1 MAILTVNGTA
11 LPAPTTLS
19 VYLEEVGGAVQRAIS
34 GDLLVSRAAVKR
46 RIEAYWAYVA
56 PENLQTMLENALQT
70 TPTPVSYPDPVTGQ
84 TQHMQAHCTLQR
96 MDMKRL
102 QGDKPVWTGVQM
114 TFTEC

>member
-1 MAILTVNGTA
+1 MAILTVNGA
-11 LPAPTTLS
+11 NLPAPATLS
-19 VYLEEVGGAVQRAIS
+19 VYLEEAGGSAQRAIN
-34 GDLLVSRAAVKR
+34 GTLLVSRAAVKR

-56 PENLQTMLENALQT
+56 PDSLQTMLENALKT
-70 TPTPVSYPDPVTGQ
+70 APVPVSYPDPVTGQ

-102 QGDKPVWTGVQM
+102 QGAAPVWTGVQM